1 MNRSALLLLILLV
14 TAVVLSVASY
24 EYSTQVYA
32 NVANLSIDE
41 IHSNTQIEANDLGHV
56 LENNLESISSNLDV
70 ISNNPL
76 VWTQDTTGATSLFDA
91 AQNST
96 KDLTFSYFWLDQ
108 NGRLLLS
115 SRGTSQVYPSGTGA
129 DLSNRSYFFSPRDT
143 HHTFFSAATPLLS
156 NASVNFL
163 FVSSPVYVT
172 LQNHSKLFN
181 GIVGGSI
188 DLRTLGKSLQSDL
201 SPNFQSTVGIIDFK
215 GGILYTGN
223 QSFIGQNIFGNSFQS
238 LLPSDIKPEFDSFL
252 NQSLNGRA
260 GLQDI
265 LFQGIEYHSR
275 VSTDVC

>member
-96 KDLTFSYFWLDQ
+96 KD
-108 NGRLLLS
+108 
-115 SRGTSQVYPSGTGA
+115 
-129 DLSNRSYFFSPRDT
+129 T
-143 HHTFFSAATPLLS
+143 H
-156 NASVNFL
+156 VFL
-163 FVSSPVYVT
+163 FLVRPKWKAS
-172 LQNHSKLFN
+172 
-181 GIVGGSI
+181 
-188 DLRTLGKSLQSDL
+188 SLQPGNESSL
-201 SPNFQSTVGIIDFK
+201 SFRDW
-215 GGILYTGN
+215 
-223 QSFIGQNIFGNSFQS
+223 
-238 LLPSDIKPEFDSFL
+238 
-252 NQSLNGRA
+252 
-260 GLQDI
+260 
-265 LFQGIEYHSR
+265 
-275 VSTDVC
+275 C